1 MNQKKCF
8 CMRKSRLAL
17 FAAKTAMIIS
27 STLFLTNCNN
37 MTIDQRV
44 DALYD
49 KMSQEERIAQL
60 KSMYMDQLFDDKGQ
74 LDTAVCRK
82 MIPNGI
88 GHFSQYASQKPTDA
102 NTLRDRVKAVQ
113 RWLID
118 NTPNK

>member
-1 MNQKKCF
+1 
-8 CMRKSRLAL
+8 MRKSRLAL

-60 KSMYMDQLFDDKGQ
+60 KSMNMDQLFNEKGQ
-74 LDTAVCRK
+74 LDTTITRK
-82 MIPNGI
+82 IIPNSKDNI
-88 GHFSQYASQKPTDA
+88 SQNRRPRA
-102 NTLRDRVKAVQ
+102 
-113 RWLID
+113 
-118 NTPNK
+118 